1 MFATLPLLPALLGVL
16 LGAAPAAAGA
26 PPQRGAPPLVLPGQ
40 DDEDVETRSFS
51 LPDTRASRALAQR
64 AEEHRAAG
72 RWNEAAADLQRLI
85 DDHARDLLG
94 PSRPA
99 PRGRPS
105 QQDVHAGA
113 ALWAERQLFELPPEG
128 RLAYRE
134 RFGAAAER
142 ALAEALGAGER
153 SSLAQVAAR
162 WPITAAAERAW
173 WALGDLELEAGNL
186 DQARLAWGRALG
198 LRLERRDLQLTEPA
212 DWAAARAAAV
222 PAEAGDLAG
231 LGLRLELAAASL
243 DPEHE
248 LARPELERR
257 PPGGQMRLAG
267 PGEGAAAAPFA
278 ETDGW
283 QAALPAHPFGGG
295 FRSNFRLHA
304 VRAGWRVFVST
315 SLELLAFD
323 ALTGE
328 VLWGSGQVPGWE
340 RLGKEREEYFRGIAQ
355 RRTLIAPAVGS
366 GVVVAP
372 LQIPISQLE
381 HRDFNTI
388 SILRR
393 IPDRRLFAYDEATGR
408 PLWNHLPPPN
418 WDGESGTFAQ
428 RTMVAG
434 PPVIVGSRVLVPA
447 YRLDGRV
454 DYHVACYA
462 LESGELL
469 WSTPVISGQ
478 RELNMFS
485 RHEYEFAAPP
495 LRVEGDRVIA
505 LTQLGALAS
514 LDLFSGRILWGTLYD
529 QVPLPR
535 RRGHNATERPTTWEN
550 APPVVAGGVVVAT
563 PSDSHDLVGLD
574 LESGAMLWSLSQ
586 SSVNQLARGR
596 ISRIDLLL
604 GADERTIFLSGG
616 HVLALEAPDGLLHSR
631 PVRTAWIYDDFDN
644 DAPQGWPVL
653 TRERV
658 FVATPTQRHE
668 IHRHSGARARVPL
681 PWRGGRSGNLLVGG
695 GMLFTLDGHYLNGY
709 FDWNGLLASSAAAR
723 RGAGVEPGAALDHAR
738 LLAMRGE
745 SLRREGRSDQ
755 ARTFLDEAR
764 GVLLPLIEV
773 EAVERPAR
781 AGLHGV
787 LRAQA
792 RIHADL
798 ADVLGAVRAL
808 REARALAPDALSLR
822 DTLLEEISML
832 TGVDDDACLAALE
845 RLESSCAGLDVP
857 VRPAQPGAGG
867 LGALVPG
874 EAGAGEAWR
883 LPVGL
888 YVTLARARLH
898 AARGNA
904 AAELEALH
912 GLVREWPATPLPGG
926 RVGALAAERIGQ
938 LLASGERAAHAPFE
952 RRAAELLERAAQGG
966 DLVALERVA
975 QLYPHS
981 EASRQAHD
989 RILELAVEVG
999 DLARTAA
1006 VLAAELPEP
1015 WIPSRPSAREARL
1028 LLGLAAAAERVG
1040 NPALARGVLATLALS
1055 GADRASDQ
1063 AQHGGRTVGELL
1075 ARLPDPLARPSSP
1088 APDLSSHPREVA
1100 QFLGRFQRIGEVPP
1114 ASDAQDAQR
1123 VLLFGRSDA
1132 RTRTFERGIALV
1144 AFGATNPGDPLWSV
1158 PLPQTVGPVAWEEW
1172 VGLGAGLVVVSTEQG
1187 LLALERETGRVAW
1200 SWSSGGLTPMGVR
1213 VSDGVA
1219 AAVCRGAGDR
1229 LVIFG
1234 FELTS
1239 GVPLWTIETQAKE
1252 HSEQP
1257 ICGEGRLVLLP
1268 QPYAAST
1275 MTVYCLFSGR
1285 TVQRVSLRHPPQR
1298 LLARAAW
1305 IENGRVI
1312 LPWFLIEVGD
1322 ARNHVVAYDLDL
1334 GTLAWEVHF
1343 DRSLGGGRQLHG
1355 VFQSGPHTVLVLK
1368 PPAGAPGR
1376 GVLAE
1381 LDARIGG
1388 LARLG
1393 NVELGDDHLPLGLNL
1408 GDRRRLRLDEPL
1420 LFLRGAGSRGGGLR
1434 LEAVHLP
1441 FGVERWRY
1449 EPPFDD
1455 LYTGSLPLPA
1465 VGRDVVALVV
1475 AERAS
1480 RRPVSHQAN
1489 LILLGRHDGGR
1500 RETQIL
1506 DPRLG
1511 RSDDLELVPLGD
1523 ALFVAG
1529 QQLMKVMR

>member
-16 LGAAPAAAGA
+16 LGAAPPAAGA
-26 PPQRGAPPLVLPGQ
+26 VPQRGEPPLELPGQ
-40 DDEDVETRSFS
+40 DEEEIETRSFS

-64 AEEHRAAG
+64 IEEHRAAG

-85 DDHARDLLG
+85 EDHARDLLG
-94 PSRPA
+94 AARPA
-99 PRGRPS
+99 PLGRPS

-113 ALWAERQLFELPPEG
+113 GPWAERQLFDLPPEG
-128 RLAYRE
+128 RRAYRE
-134 RFGAAAER
+134 RFGPAAER
-142 ALAEALGAGER
+142 ALGEALATGGR
-153 SSLAQVAAR
+153 SGLAQVAAR
-162 WPITAAAERAW
+162 WPISGAAERAW

-186 DQARLAWGRALG
+186 DQARLAWRRALA
-198 LRLERRDLQLTEPA
+198 LRLERRDLVLAEPA

-243 DPEHE
+243 DPDHE
-248 LARPELERR
+248 LARPVAERR
-257 PPGGQMRLAG
+257 PTGGQMRLTG
-267 PGEGAAAAPFA
+267 PGEGAPAAPFT
-278 ETDGW
+278 EGDGW

-304 VRAGWRVFVST
+304 VRSGWRVFVST

-328 VLWGSGQVPGWE
+328 LAWGSGQVPGWE
-340 RLGKEREEYFRGIAQ
+340 RLGKEREEYFRGVAQ

-372 LQIPISQLE
+372 LQIPVSQLE

-393 IPDRRLFAYDEATGR
+393 IPDRRLFAYDAATGR

-447 YRLDGRV
+447 YRMDGRV

-485 RHEYEFAAPP
+485 RHELEFAAPP
-495 LRVEGDRVIA
+495 LRVEGERVIA

-514 LDLFSGRILWGTLYD
+514 LDLFSGRIQWATLYD

-535 RRGHNATERPTTWEN
+535 RRGHNATERETTWEN

-563 PSDSHDLVGLD
+563 PSDSRDLVGLE
-574 LESGAMLWSLSQ
+574 LETGAMLWSLSQ
-586 SSVNQLARGR
+586 ASVNQLARGR
-596 ISRIDLLL
+596 SSRIDLLL
-604 GADERTIFLSGG
+604 GADERMIFLSGG
-616 HVLALEAPDGLLHSR
+616 DVLALEAPGGLLHSR

-653 TRERV
+653 TRDRV
-658 FVATPTQRHE
+658 VVATPTQRHE
-668 IHRHSGARARVPL
+668 IHRHSGARARAPL

-723 RGAGVEPGAALDHAR
+723 RGAGDDPRLSLDHAR

-745 SLRREGRSDQ
+745 ALRREGRSDA
-755 ARTFLDEAR
+755 ARGFLDEAR
-764 GVLLPLIEV
+764 GVLLPLIAD
-773 EAVERPAR
+773 EAIERSAR

-798 ADVLGAVRAL
+798 ADVPGAARAL
-808 REARALAPDALSLR
+808 REARALAPSAADLR
-822 DTLLEEISML
+822 DTLLEEIAVL
-832 TGVDDDACLAALE
+832 TGVDDEACLRALE
-845 RLESSCAGLDVP
+845 RLEAACADLDVP
-857 VRPAQPGAGG
+857 ARPAHPGASG
-867 LGALVPG
+867 LGALVAA
-874 EAGAGEAWR
+874 ETGAGEPWR
-883 LPVGL
+883 LPVAL
-888 YVTLARARLH
+888 YVTLARARLF
-898 AARGNA
+898 AARGQA
-904 AAELEALH
+904 GAELETLH
-912 GLVREWPATPLPGG
+912 RLVRDWPGASLPGG
-926 RVGALAAERIGQ
+926 RVGSLAAERIGQ
-938 LLASGERAAHAPFE
+938 VLASGGRAAHAPFE
-952 RRAAELLERAAQGG
+952 RRASELLERAAASG
-966 DLVALERVA
+966 DLAELERVA
-975 QLYPHS
+975 QLFPHS

-989 RILELAVEVG
+989 RILELAVAGG
-999 DLARTAA
+999 DIARTAA

-1015 WIPSRPSAREARL
+1015 WIPTRPSAREARL
-1028 LLGLAAAAERVG
+1028 LFGLAAAAERLG
-1040 NPALARGVLATLALS
+1040 NPALARGVLSTLAAS
-1055 GADRASDQ
+1055 GAERASDQ
-1063 AQHGGRTVGELL
+1063 PLHGGRSVAELL
-1075 ARLPDPLARPSSP
+1075 ARLAPASARPAPP
-1088 APDLSSHPREVA
+1088 ANDVPAHPREVA
-1100 QFLGRFQRIGEVPP
+1100 QFLGRFQRIGEIPP
-1114 ASDAQDAQR
+1114 GPAAPGAAR
-1123 VLLFGRSDA
+1123 VVLFGRSDP
-1132 RTRTFERGIALV
+1132 RTRTFERGVALV
-1144 AFGATNPGDPLWSV
+1144 AFGPEDPTDPLWSV

-1172 VGLGAGLVVVSTEQG
+1172 VGLGEGLVVASTEQG
-1187 LLALERETGRVAW
+1187 LLALERETGRIVW
-1200 SWSSGGLTPMGVR
+1200 SWNAGGLTPLGVR

-1219 AAVCRGAGDR
+1219 VAVCRGAGER
-1229 LVIFG
+1229 LVIVG
-1234 FELTS
+1234 FELTR
-1239 GVPLWTIETQAKE
+1239 GVPLWTIETLARE

-1275 MTVYCLFSGR
+1275 MTVYCLYSGR

-1305 IENGRVI
+1305 IEGGRVV

-1322 ARNHVVAYDLDL
+1322 ARNHAVAYDLDS

-1381 LDARIGG
+1381 LDTRIGG

-1393 NVELGDDHLPLGLNL
+1393 NVELNDDHLPLGLQL
-1408 GDRRRLRLDEPL
+1408 GERRRLRLEEPL
-1420 LFLRGAGSRGGGLR
+1420 LFLRGAGARGGGLR

-1449 EPPFDD
+1449 EPPYDD
-1455 LYTGSLPLPA
+1455 LYTGALPLPA

-1480 RRPVSHQAN
+1480 RRPVNHQAN
-1489 LILLGRHDGGR
+1489 LILLGRHDGVR

-1529 QQLMKVMR
+1529 QQVMKVMR